1 MQTKRAFTIGEIG
14 RQTGWPNHKVEYFIK
29 SRKIEPVLRAG
40 NIRVFGED
48 IVERLLSETART
60 ADKEQKP

>member
-1 MQTKRAFTIGEIG
+1 MKIKAAPTVGEIAK
-14 RQTGWPNHKVEYFIK
+14 RTGWPIHSVEYYIR

-48 IVERLLSETART
+48 IVQRLLSEKAHT
-60 ADKEQKP
+60 ADKERVS